1 MACMMTYSVLAAK
14 EDWEKK
20 ETIKHNQELQ
30 QAHRISEQASD
41 KEDKIIKA
49 NRIVKTLA

>member
-1 MACMMTYSVLAAK
+1 MLASK

-20 ETIKHNQELQ
+20 GTIKHKKELQ

-41 KEDKIIKA
+41 KEDKIMKA
-49 NRIVKTLA
+49 NRIVRL